1 MFGMS
6 WSPSSQVDPVVSM
19 HSDNSLH
26 WHSRSEVEWSID
38 FETRIFIKSLG
49 GNISSIINIGHIPF
63 LVDLSIV
70 LSNSNIL
77 TFLIFICVLDFDN
90 LFVFDVE
97 KLISAELEDL
107 PPM

>member
-1 MFGMS
+1 
-6 WSPSSQVDPVVSM
+6 
-19 HSDNSLH
+19 
-26 WHSRSEVEWSID
+26 
-38 FETRIFIKSLG
+38 
-49 GNISSIINIGHIPF
+49 
-63 LVDLSIV
+63 LSIV

-107 PPM
+107 PPMWVGAYNFHLFWATIAHNLPWPSWIDFGLDCQWFLIEPEDLSVLSISSLSN